1 MEGESTAN
9 EMNFQK
15 ETILSFKTVNAFLIN
30 KGRLDD
36 VVFLKNFTKNF
47 EKKNGK

>member
-9 EMNFQK
+9 EIFQK
-15 ETILSFKTVNAFLIN
+15 GTILSFKIVNAFLIN

-36 VVFLKNFTKNF
+36 VEFLKNFSKNF
-47 EKKNGK
+47 EKNGK